1 MPFAAA
7 HPVTSP
13 GRVGQGHLLRPG
25 DWDPE
30 VLARSRLTR
39 GPSPNLGACVSGC
52 VPQLDGKTATGIR
65 VPDEA
70 VAALGGGK
78 RIPVSVT
85 INGTRYASTITTTR
99 GEPKI
104 PVSADIRSSAG
115 ITAGDSITVELERD
129 DAPRFAALSHS
140 NQRRHVLS
148 VTAARTAE
156 TRTRRI
162 QHVLDELRTG

>member
-1 MPFAAA
+1 MEF
-7 HPVTSP
+7 TTT
-13 GRVGQGHLLRPG
+13 LL
-25 DWDPE
+25 
-30 VLARSRLTR
+30 
-39 GPSPNLGACVSGC
+39 
-52 VPQLDGKTATGIR
+52 LDGKTATGIR
-65 VPDEA
+65 VPDEV

-85 INGTRYASTITTTR
+85 INGAHYASTISFMR

-104 PVSADIRSSAG
+104 PVSAAIRSAAG
-115 ITAGDSITVELERD
+115 VAAGDSIIVHLSRD
-129 DAPRFAALSHS
+129 DAPRTVNLPAELADALRADPAASERFAALSHS

-162 QHVLDELRTG
+162 QRVLDDLRAG